1 MNESKIVGRLLFP
14 TYQEPAGSVG
24 PGMRGFDNPASG
36 FLSGAA
42 AALFLTTTTDVRN
55 VSETF
60 RRRGRAFSKVPFVET
75 QMLPRAVGRGVEW
88 VWIEACLAADVGRE
102 RWHRQSRRPEE
113 RRGRQS
119 IPIV

>member
-36 FLSGAA
+36 FLSGAERA
-42 AALFLTTTTDVRN
+42 VPHHDNGCEERIRN
-55 VSETF
+55 VSPSRSSVFQSTLC
-60 RRRGRAFSKVPFVET
+60 RDTV
-75 QMLPRAVGRGVEW
+75 LPRAVGRGVEW